1 MWKYSVTIF
10 EKSNLL
16 IKDHLLA
23 IFLEKKHLLAFLL
36 KIPKFSFDFFTKLGA
51 FSYGWYNLST

>member
-23 IFLEKKHLLAFLL
+23 IFFGKKTL
-36 KIPKFSFDFFTKLGA
+36 IS
-51 FSYGWYNLST
+51 LSSQNT